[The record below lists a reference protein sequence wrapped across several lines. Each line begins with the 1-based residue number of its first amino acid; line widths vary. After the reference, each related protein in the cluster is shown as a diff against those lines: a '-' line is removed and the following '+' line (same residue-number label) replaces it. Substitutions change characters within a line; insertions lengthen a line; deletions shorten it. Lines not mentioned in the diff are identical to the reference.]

1 MFECKLVEEKVIV
14 EDNDFMSELVEK
26 GFGEKKGKKLLL
38 SLVEA
43 VHLASQERLCVLKSG
58 KKLSKEKFE
67 DAASDLD
74 TQLHKKL
81 VVYSDLRKRGF
92 VVKTGFKFGGHFR
105 VYPRGAKAGEMHT
118 KYVVHIYPEEYE
130 CSFTEISRA
139 VRLAHNIRTRYIM
152 AVIDSE
158 NDVTYYKIERVKL

>member
-1 MFECKLVEEKVIV
+1 MFDCKLVEEKVVV
-14 EDNDFMSELVEK
+14 EDNDFLSELVEK
-26 GFGEKKGKKLLL
+26 GFGEREGKKLLL

-43 VHLASQERLCVLKSG
+43 MYLAAQERLSILKG
-58 KKLSKEKFE
+58 KKKLSKEDFE
-67 DAASDLD
+67 DIASELD
-74 TQLHKKL
+74 NQLYKKL
-81 VVYSDLRKRGF
+81 VVYTDLRKRGF

-118 KYVVHIYPEEYE
+118 KYVVHIYPEEYV
-130 CSFTEISRA
+130 CSFTDISRA
-139 VRLAHNIRTRYIM
+139 VRLAHNIRTKYVM